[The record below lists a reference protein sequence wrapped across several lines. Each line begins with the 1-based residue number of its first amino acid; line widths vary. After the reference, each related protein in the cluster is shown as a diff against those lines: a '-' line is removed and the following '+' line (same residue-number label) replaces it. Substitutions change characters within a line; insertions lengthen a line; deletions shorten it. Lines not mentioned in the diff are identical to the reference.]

1 MLLFQPPPAP
11 RPAAVSPAGTAVAEE
26 DDDEEDDE
34 EEEEDVEEDVEET
47 TTAPAERSGAAV
59 SSGSGAPTS
68 TRNLSVWKVSS
79 SDKGRSLAVSGCLAM
94 TFLEY
99 RSWRTTPLPLTMM

>member
-26 DDDEEDDE
+26 DDDEDDDE

>member
-26 DDDEEDDE
+26 DDDEDDDE

-79 SDKGRSLAVSGCLAM
+79 SDTGRSLAVSGCLAM